1 MKHYNIIISGR
12 VQGVGFR
19 YSARSIARSIG
30 IKGFVK
36 NTYDNKVYIEA
47 EGDEKQLTEFVNWC
61 QKGPSHAYVER
72 VSVIPGD
79 IKIFD
84 EFEVR
89 F

>member
-1 MKHYNIIISGR
+1 MKHYNITISGR

-19 YSARSIARSIG
+19 YSTRNFARHTG

-47 EGDEKQLTEFVNWC
+47 EGDEKQLKEFIDWC
-61 QKGPSHAYVER
+61 YKGPVNARVDN
-72 VSVIPGD
+72 VSVIPGEVNG
-79 IKIFD
+79 FD